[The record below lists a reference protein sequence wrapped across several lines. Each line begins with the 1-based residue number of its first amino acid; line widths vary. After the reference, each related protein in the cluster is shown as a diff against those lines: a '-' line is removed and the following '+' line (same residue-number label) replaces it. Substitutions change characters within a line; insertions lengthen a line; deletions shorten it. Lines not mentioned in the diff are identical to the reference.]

1 MADDKKIATD
11 VLEAVGGKE
20 NVSNLTHCFTRLRF
34 NLKDRSIAVDEEVK
48 GIDGVLGVQERG
60 GQYQVIIGPSVPQV
74 YEEIVAQGV
83 HAGGEVNEN
92 LDAVPAEGEKKPLT
106 PKQVGANILDYISG
120 TVVPLIPIF
129 IAGAL
134 FKTLGSILGPTFLNL
149 VPADGAFV
157 TFSNNIYNASSYFLP
172 IMAGFA
178 AAKRLGVNPFLGALM
193 GAIMIEPNF
202 TALAGAGV
210 TSYEVYGIAMPTG
223 SYGGTLIPALLSVWV
238 MSYVSRFFDKHVH
251 ESLRTVFAP
260 FLTVAV
266 MIPLN
271 YGIFGPLG
279 SWMGTALAGG
289 LAALAATPLY
299 PVVVGFLGAT
309 WVLLVLSGMHL
320 GIAAISLAQFAETGA
335 DNLVLLAA
343 NITNFISTFVGL
355 AAWVRIR
362 NKEEK
367 NLALGY
373 VITQCFGGVG
383 EPLLF
388 GVFMKYPCTWLG
400 VFAGGFVSAFLGAV
414 LGVICYAPAQGF
426 FSFLDF
432 VGGSPMNFPFAVL
445 SIVAGCVVAFVVTYL
460 FGFTK
465 EELTAMSEE

>member
-157 TFSNNIYNASSYFLP
+157 TFSNNISTSSLSWPASQQRRGWASTP
-172 IMAGFA
+172 SWA
-178 AAKRLGVNPFLGALM
+178 R
-193 GAIMIEPNF
+193 
-202 TALAGAGV
+202 
-210 TSYEVYGIAMPTG
+210 S
-223 SYGGTLIPALLSVWV
+223 W
-238 MSYVSRFFDKHVH
+238 
-251 ESLRTVFAP
+251 AP
-260 FLTVAV
+260 
-266 MIPLN
+266 
-271 YGIFGPLG
+271 
-279 SWMGTALAGG
+279 S
-289 LAALAATPLY
+289 
-299 PVVVGFLGAT
+299 
-309 WVLLVLSGMHL
+309 
-320 GIAAISLAQFAETGA
+320 
-335 DNLVLLAA
+335 
-343 NITNFISTFVGL
+343 
-355 AAWVRIR
+355 
-362 NKEEK
+362 
-367 NLALGY
+367 
-373 VITQCFGGVG
+373 
-383 EPLLF
+383 
-388 GVFMKYPCTWLG
+388 
-400 VFAGGFVSAFLGAV
+400 
-414 LGVICYAPAQGF
+414 
-426 FSFLDF
+426 
-432 VGGSPMNFPFAVL
+432 
-445 SIVAGCVVAFVVTYL
+445 
-460 FGFTK
+460 
-465 EELTAMSEE
+465 